1 MRRIVARRGVPDPDT
16 LLDSAGIFASPA
28 RSQAPAPSGAIN
40 RYDSARMARNQDIDD
55 DPEDRDDADDEDEGL
70 DEADGTGRGW
80 RRRFLGWGL
89 VAVAIGM
96 GFLIP
101 YTLYLNHQVS
111 VRFGQLRWQVP
122 TRVYARPLQLAPGIA
137 MDARTLKTELEA
149 ASYRDDGQ
157 GERPGMYSVKGAR
170 WRIANRGYQDVGGL
184 VGPSRIEVTVS
195 GGRVQSV
202 RDLARGSAVKSAR
215 LDPARI
221 ATLYGQ
227 KQEERRLVR
236 ISEVP
241 PLLTDSLQAVE
252 DRDFARHHGIDPSG
266 MARALWVWI
275 KSGGEIKQGGS
286 TLTQQ
291 LARSGLLGIG
301 KEQTYTR
308 KFNEILYALIID
320 ARYEKGVIL
329 EAYLNQVDIG
339 QRGSQ
344 AIHGFASGAEFYFGR
359 HLDDLSTEHIALLV
373 ALVKGPSWYN
383 PRKQPERALER
394 RNLVL
399 AKMLETGII
408 DQKEYDRAAKAPL
421 GVTDVPGSMVANRF
435 PAYVDLVRRQLARDY
450 SEEELQGAGLTV
462 LTGMSPSA
470 QAYAEG
476 AVTRAMKAL
485 GTARRPPLQA
495 GVVVTD
501 VHSGEVVAVIGSRSF
516 DEHGFNRA
524 VQAQRPV
531 GSLLKPFVYLL
542 ALAQP
547 DKYSL
552 ASTVDDSPVSIVLD
566 NGKRWKPGNS
576 DGRSHGTVRLI
587 DALAQSYN
595 QSTVRIGMDV
605 GPQRLSDLLRTLA
618 GIDAGQNPS
627 LILGSLD
634 QSPYAM
640 AQLYQFLASG
650 GEIQPLHAVRG
661 VLDANGKALN
671 RYDAEPK
678 PAQAGDAVAARLVT
692 SALQQAVTS
701 GTGRQLMSDGLG
713 RLQPAGKTGTS
724 NDSRDSWFA
733 GWTGDHLAVVWV
745 GNDQNASTGLYGAT
759 GAMRV
764 WSGLFSRLPTAPLQ
778 VGSKGIDWQWV
789 ADGHT
794 TDAGCPGA
802 RRIGFVTGFAPAYQ
816 PCLLTE
822 PESIDGVEGGEGDGS
837 GNEGFWGRIFGR
849 GDGDAGSDDEQR
861 QQERQNQDARDRE
874 EQERREQQMREG
886 VRLQRE
892 QDQRYA
898 EVRARDEAY
907 RQQQQRDQA
916 YREAREREYRE
927 RRQREDADRR
937 EQERRE
943 QERRDQQRGMRPSGS
958 AIEARVA

>member
-1 MRRIVARRGVPDPDT
+1 
-16 LLDSAGIFASPA
+16 
-28 RSQAPAPSGAIN
+28 
-40 RYDSARMARNQDIDD
+40 MARNQDIDD
-55 DPEDRDDADDEDEGL
+55 DSEDQDDEL
-70 DEADGTGRGW
+70 DDTGGEGRGW
-80 RRRFLGWGL
+80 GRRLLGWGL
-89 VAVAIGM
+89 VVVAIGM

-101 YTLYLNHQVS
+101 YTLYLNHQVTM
-111 VRFGQLRWQVP
+111 RFGQLRWQVP
-122 TRVYARPLQLAPGIA
+122 TRVYARPLQVMQGMA
-137 MDARTLKTELEA
+137 MDARTLKTELSA
-149 ASYRDDGQ
+149 ASYRDDGK
-157 GERPGMYSVKGAR
+157 GERPGTYGNNGGR
-170 WRIANRGYQDVGGL
+170 WRIANRGYQDVGGR
-184 VGPSRIEVTVS
+184 VGSSRIEVMVAA
-195 GGRVQSV
+195 GRVQSV
-202 RDLARGSAVKSAR
+202 RDVERSRAVKSAK

-241 PLLTDSLQAVE
+241 PMLTDTLQAVE
-252 DRDFARHHGIDPSG
+252 DRDFARHIGIDMSG
-266 MARALWVWI
+266 MARALFLLVT
-275 KSGGEIKQGGS
+275 SGGKTKQGAS

-301 KEQTYTR
+301 KEQTYSR

-359 HLDDLSTEHIALLV
+359 QLDDLSIEHIALLV
-373 ALVKGPSWYN
+373 GLVKGPSWYN
-383 PRKQPERALER
+383 PRKQPARALER

-408 DQKEYDRAAKAPL
+408 DQKEYERAVKTSL

-450 SEEELQGAGLTV
+450 SEEELQDAGLTV

-476 AVTRAMKAL
+476 AVTRTMKAL
-485 GTARRPPLQA
+485 GTSRRPPLQA

-501 VHSGEVVAVIGSRSF
+501 VHTGEVVAVIGSRSF

-547 DKYSL
+547 NKYSL
-552 ASTVDDSPVSIVLD
+552 ASSVDDSSVSITLD
-566 NGKRWKPGNS
+566 NGRRWSPGNS

-595 QSTVRIGMDV
+595 QSTVRVGMDV
-605 GPQRLSDLLRTLA
+605 GPQRLGDLLRTLA
-618 GIDAGQNPS
+618 GIDGGQNPS

-671 RYDAEPK
+671 RYDDAPK

-778 VGSKGIDWQWV
+778 VDSKGIDVQWV
-789 ADGHT
+789 VDMHT
-794 TDAGCPGA
+794 TDPGCPGA
-802 RRIGFVTGFAPAYQ
+802 RRLAFVSGFAPPYQ
-816 PCLLTE
+816 PCLLAE
-822 PESIDGVEGGEGDGS
+822 ADGGEAVDGTGES
-837 GNEGFWGRIFGR
+837 AGGEPGFWRKIFGLGQR
-849 GDGDAGSDDEQR
+849 DTNRDTDAEQQQRRQQQLRDERERQQRQEQDDEQY
-861 QQERQNQDARDRE
+861 
-874 EQERREQQMREG
+874 REQQARDDA
-886 VRLQRE
+886 RIQRNSE
-892 QDQRYA
+892 ERFA
-898 EVRARDEAY
+898 EVRARDDAY
-907 RQQQQRDQA
+907 RLQQQRDQQE
-916 YREAREREYRE
+916 REARERERRE
-927 RRQREDADRR
+927 RDDA
-937 EQERRE
+937 ERRE
-943 QERRDQQRGMRPSGS
+943 QERRDRERGMIDPRET
-958 AIEARVA
+958 IEVRLT

>member
-1 MRRIVARRGVPDPDT
+1 
-16 LLDSAGIFASPA
+16 
-28 RSQAPAPSGAIN
+28 
-40 RYDSARMARNQDIDD
+40 MARKHHNESDGIDDIDD
-55 DPEDRDDADDEDEGL
+55 LDDADEDGDEDL
-70 DEADGTGRGW
+70 DDTGGGRGW
-80 RRRFLGWGL
+80 RRRLLSWGL

-101 YTLYLNHQVS
+101 YTLCLNHQVTL
-111 VRFGQLRWQVP
+111 RFGQLRWQVP
-122 TRVYARPLQLAPGIA
+122 TRVYARPLQVAQGMA
-137 MDARTLKTELEA
+137 MDPRTLKTELDA
-149 ASYRDDGQ
+149 ASYRDDGK
-157 GERPGMYSVKGAR
+157 GERPGTYGRNGGR
-170 WRIANRGYQDVGGL
+170 WRIASRGYQDVGGRI
-184 VGPSRIEVTVS
+184 GPSRVEVALS
-195 GGRVQSV
+195 GSRVLSV
-202 RDLARGSAVKSAR
+202 RDLQHNRAVKSVK

-241 PLLTDSLQAVE
+241 PMLTDTLQAVE
-252 DRDFARHHGIDPSG
+252 DRDFARHIGIDFSG
-266 MARALWVWI
+266 MARAAFVSL
-275 KSGGEIKQGGS
+275 KSGELRQGGS

-301 KEQTYTR
+301 KEQTLTR

-359 HLDDLSTEHIALLV
+359 QLDDLATEHIALLV

-383 PRKQPERALER
+383 PRRNPERAMAR

-399 AKMLETGII
+399 ANMLETGII
-408 DQKEYDRAAKAPL
+408 DQQEHDRAVKSPL
-421 GVTDVPGSMVANRF
+421 GVTEVPGSMVANRF

-450 SEEELQGAGLTV
+450 SEEELQSAGLTV

-476 AVTRAMKAL
+476 AVTRTMKAL
-485 GTARRPPLQA
+485 GTSRRPPLQA

-501 VHSGEVVAVIGSRSF
+501 VHNGEVVAVIGSRTF
-516 DEHGFNRA
+516 EEHGFNRA

-542 ALAQP
+542 ALSQP
-547 DKYSL
+547 GKYSL
-552 ASTVDDSPVSIVLD
+552 ASYVDDSPVTITLD
-566 NGKRWKPGNS
+566 SGKRWSPGNS

-587 DALAQSYN
+587 DALAHSYN
-595 QSTVRIGMDV
+595 QSTVRVGMDV
-605 GPQRLSDLLRTLA
+605 GPQRLADLLRTLG

-640 AQLYQFLASG
+640 AQIYQFLASG

-671 RYDAEPK
+671 RYDEKPQ
-678 PAQAGDAVAARLVT
+678 PAQAGDAIAAKLVT
-692 SALQQAVTS
+692 SALQYAVSS
-701 GTGRQLMSDGLG
+701 GTARQLVSDGLG

-745 GNDQNASTGLYGAT
+745 GNDQNAPTGLYGAT

-764 WSGLFSRLPTAPLQ
+764 WSGLFSRLPSAQLQ
-778 VGSKGIDWQWV
+778 VGGKGVDWQWV
-789 ADGHT
+789 VASHT

-802 RRIGFVTGFAPAYQ
+802 RRIGFVAGFAPAYQ
-816 PCLLTE
+816 PCVLAE
-822 PESIDGVEGGEGDGS
+822 PEAVDGEDAGE
-837 GNEGFWGRIFGR
+837 EPGFWRRLFGIGER
-849 GDGDAGSDDEQR
+849 ESGDDGQQQPQQQPGQEQR
-861 QQERQNQDARDRE
+861 RNDELRRQQLLRDERDRQQRQDEEDARY
-874 EQERREQQMREG
+874 REQQAREDE
-886 VRLQRE
+886 RIRRDNE
-892 QDQRYA
+892 QQYA
-898 EVRARDEAY
+898 EVRAREEAF
-907 RQQQQRDQA
+907 RL
-916 YREAREREYRE
+916 
-927 RRQREDADRR
+927 RRQREEEDADRR
-937 EQERRE
+937 ERERRE
-943 QERRDQQRGMRPSGS
+943 R
-958 AIEARVA
+958 EARERQPRATLAPLPGVVVRAA